1 VNTKTIDLIVLNQ
14 DQETRVPLATFS
26 LKDLP
31 KRASF
36 KSPTE
41 TNLLSNL
48 SEQFTVRAL
57 VKAYLDSSVRIYN
70 LFKKAVNKIDLY
82 EKVTFENIMARPF
95 AYAQPEAYEK
105 IRPIIPKEKE
115 SDADIFPIAHLCWK
129 EGIFVSLFQEQ
140 SLEYL
145 LGSNLHE
152 QAHGMHYLLY
162 PDHYTSS
169 DATIIETMAI
179 FAEMKCKIPV
189 NYIPQD
195 HNPETKINETSHS
208 RAQQLLQRLESK
220 PSYASASLPSQW
232 NFLLQYNKHEALSE
246 GIDKLP

>member
-1 VNTKTIDLIVLNQ
+1 MNTKTIDLIVLNQ

-82 EKVTFENIMARPF
+82 EKITF
-95 AYAQPEAYEK
+95 
-105 IRPIIPKEKE
+105 
-115 SDADIFPIAHLCWK
+115 
-129 EGIFVSLFQEQ
+129 
-140 SLEYL
+140 
-145 LGSNLHE
+145 
-152 QAHGMHYLLY
+152 
-162 PDHYTSS
+162 
-169 DATIIETMAI
+169 
-179 FAEMKCKIPV
+179 
-189 NYIPQD
+189 
-195 HNPETKINETSHS
+195 
-208 RAQQLLQRLESK
+208 
-220 PSYASASLPSQW
+220 
-232 NFLLQYNKHEALSE
+232 
-246 GIDKLP
+246 